1 MLTYLR
7 VELRSIFLAF
17 ALGEWRYFQIP
28 LASSVLSEQLE
39 SFVHEGQD
47 STCLRLCLN
56 TVLTITRLRHLVW
69 EHLQAT

>member
-17 ALGEWRYFQIP
+17 ALGEWRYFQIS

-47 STCLRLCLN
+47 ST
-56 TVLTITRLRHLVW
+56 VLGFAWTRFLQSLSLVI
-69 EHLQAT
+69 